1 MNPGKRHK
9 ATGNSKKAKVF
20 GFALCVM
27 LFGLCVPAKAQ
38 QTKKVYRV
46 GFLSPLESPQ
56 YFEAFRQGM
65 RELGYTERQN
75 LMIDYRSAKGM
86 PERFPDLAAELVR
99 LKVDVIVAASGGAAL
114 AAKKA
119 TETIPIV
126 MGQTGDPV
134 ANGLVAS
141 LARPGGNVTGLTAL
155 ATELTGKRL
164 ELLKEA
170 VPKASRVAVLST
182 PGSTESGASMTS
194 MEEAAR
200 SLGVQLRAIE
210 VRDVKDFEKVFA
222 TIAKEHSG
230 ALMVLTGPLLTTN
243 RRRIVELAA
252 KSRLPAMYGISE
264 FVDAGGL
271 MFYGASLPDMYRRAA
286 VYVDNILNGSKPVDL
301 PVEQPVKFELVLN
314 LKAAKQIGL
323 TIPQSVLYRA
333 TKVIK

>member
-1 MNPGKRHK
+1 MAIKPIIVLLLGLTLASVHL
-9 ATGNSKKAKVF
+9 AGAQQPKKA
-20 GFALCVM
+20 
-27 LFGLCVPAKAQ
+27 
-38 QTKKVYRV
+38 YRV

-56 YFEAFRQGM
+56 YFEAFRRGM
-65 RELGYTERQN
+65 RELGYAEGQN
-75 LMIDYRSAKGM
+75 LIIDYRSAKGM

-99 LKVDVIVAASGGAAL
+99 LKVDIIVAASGGGAL

-119 TETIPIV
+119 TGTIPIV
-126 MGQTGDPV
+126 MGQTGDPI
-134 ANGLVAS
+134 ASGLVAS

-155 ATELTGKRL
+155 AIELTGKRL

-182 PGSTESGASMTS
+182 PASTENEASMTS

-210 VRDVKDFEKVFA
+210 VRDVRDFEKVFS
-222 TIAKEHSG
+222 TITKERSG

-252 KSRLPAMYGISE
+252 KNRLPAMYGISE

-271 MFYGASLPDMYRRAA
+271 MFYGASLSDMYRRAA
-286 VYVDNILNGSKPVDL
+286 VYVDKILKGTKPADL
-301 PVEQPVKFELVLN
+301 PVEQPTKFEFVIN

-323 TIPQSVLYRA
+323 TIPPNLLARA
-333 TKVIK
+333 DRVIR

>member
-1 MNPGKRHK
+1 M
-9 ATGNSKKAKVF
+9 KKKVTVLTL
-20 GFALCVM
+20 GALLFALCVS
-27 LFGLCVPAKAQ
+27 AEAQ

-65 RELGYTERQN
+65 RELGYTEGQN
-75 LMIDYRSAKGM
+75 LIIDYRSANGM
-86 PERFPDLAAELVR
+86 PERFPDLAVELVR
-99 LKVDVIVAASGGAAL
+99 LKVDVIVAASGGAAE

-119 TETIPIV
+119 TGTIPIV

-141 LARPGGNVTGLTAL
+141 PARPGGNVTGLTAL

-182 PGSTESGASMTS
+182 PGSTESGTSMRS
-194 MEEAAR
+194 MEEAAQ

-210 VRDVKDFEKVFA
+210 VRDVKDFEKVFV
-222 TIAKEHSG
+222 TMTKEHSG

-271 MFYGASLPDMYRRAA
+271 IFYGASLPDMYRRAA
-286 VYVDNILNGSKPVDL
+286 VYVDKILKGAKPADL
-301 PVEQPVKFELVLN
+301 PVEQPTKFEFAIN

-323 TIPQSVLYRA
+323 TIPPNVLARA
-333 TKVIK
+333 DKVVK